1 MKNFKGVSKV
11 MKDLGKKIGA
21 GLMAMSMFAGA
32 AAGTTNAAGTT
43 FKDIQG
49 HWAQSTITQALN
61 DGYIKGYQD
70 GTFKPNGIVTR
81 AEFATMLTRG
91 SKLGNTQGTAS
102 FSDVPPGH
110 WAHEAVTK
118 AVGMGFIKP
127 SDYASGKFNPNVAMT
142 RFEMAK
148 WLANG
153 LAGSD
158 ESYAKALQEVQ
169 NTILPFTEFYKG
181 GIGKAQVGY
190 LALVMGTGI
199 ITGYPD
205 GSFGGNKNVTRA
217 ETVAMLYRYLGVEG
231 KKADDYRALSE
242 LREVG
247 TTGTNIYTVTKY
259 KNYQGNSF
267 ADIWNKPLLF
277 TKDIGDFRLHHA
289 IVLDHGPKS
298 EYKSIYTDMFSYAE
312 TKENVYS
319 LFIDFSLKAKVD
331 NPDYMSIRR
340 ASYSAFQAPIAMPT
354 TKPAR
359 YGYPALDR
367 DHWYKDYKAGISKRA
382 WAIADSL
389 SKDKYSSQDFTD
401 VDKTTAIHIGIFDN
415 K

>member
-1 MKNFKGVSKV
+1 

-21 GLMAMSMFAGA
+21 GLLSMSMFAGA

-81 AEFATMLTRG
+81 AEFAAMLTRG

-148 WLANG
+148 WLSNG

-217 ETVAMLYRYLGVEG
+217 ETVAMLYRYLGAEG
-231 KKADDYRALSE
+231 KKADNYRALSE

-247 TTGTNIYTVTKY
+247 TTGTNIITMSGFRYGPQSDGTFKDVIGQPLYTRSNIGELRIHHFIVIDPWM
-259 KNYQGNSF
+259 NAPYQ
-267 ADIWNKPLLF
+267 
-277 TKDIGDFRLHHA
+277 
-289 IVLDHGPKS
+289 
-298 EYKSIYTDMFSYAE
+298 SIYTDMFMYGKALNQDFGE
-312 TKENVYS
+312 FEGFV
-319 LFIDFSLKAKVD
+319 DFSLKPLVD
-331 NPDYMSIRR
+331 NPDPMKIRQ
-340 ASYSAFQAPIAMPT
+340 SGETSPT
-354 TKPAR
+354 TIFTMPDTKAKQ
-359 YGYPALDR
+359 YGFPVISTDNG
-367 DHWYKDYKAGISKRA
+367 YKNFKAGITGRA
-382 WAIADSL
+382 WGITATINKNDPFGDSVVL
-389 SKDKYSSQDFTD
+389 KNKQVVYWGGTGSKQ
-401 VDKTTAIHIGIFDN
+401 
-415 K
+415 